1 MAVLK
6 RVDFIVNHKQTKK
19 PSKMENNDDDVL
31 PLMSLCTIR
40 AVCKKDTPSRICLV
54 YFLVKLSLRAP
65 CCFIWSCTD
74 PCGKAK
80 PQGKRH

>member
-1 MAVLK
+1 
-6 RVDFIVNHKQTKK
+6 
-19 PSKMENNDDDVL
+19 MENNDDNVL

-74 PCGKAK
+74 PCEKEK
-80 PQGKRH
+80 PKGRRH

>member
-1 MAVLK
+1 
-6 RVDFIVNHKQTKK
+6 
-19 PSKMENNDDDVL
+19 MENNDDNVL

-74 PCGKAK
+74 SL
-80 PQGKRH
+80 